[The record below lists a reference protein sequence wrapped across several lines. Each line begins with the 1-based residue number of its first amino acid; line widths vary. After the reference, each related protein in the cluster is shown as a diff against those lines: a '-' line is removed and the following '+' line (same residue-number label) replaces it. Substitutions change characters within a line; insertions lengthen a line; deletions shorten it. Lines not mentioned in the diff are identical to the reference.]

1 MERCTTQELINQVD
15 RILASSQICNSTESE
30 FELVKISQEGFRS
43 SAFGLS
49 VFRFFRPLLINGESP
64 CITNMRHKLTLTR
77 ILCSEGYRNDLKS
90 LSFFVA

>member
-49 VFRFFRPLLINGESP
+49 VFWFFRLLLINGKSP

-77 ILCSEGYRNDLKS
+77 ISCGEGYRNGLNHFY
-90 LSFFVA
+90 FFVA